1 MFKKDFLWGSAS
13 AAYQVEG
20 AYLTDGKGKS
30 IWDEWVKLP
39 NKTFQNTNGDIATDH
54 YHRYQEDIALM
65 AKQGLKTYRFSISW
79 PRLLPTGR
87 YEVNQLGIDFYNNV
101 INECLKYDI
110 QPMVTL
116 YHWDLPKALQD
127 EYLGWESRQIIDDF
141 SAYAKLC
148 FDHFGDRVNYWIV
161 MNEPNIFTELG
172 YLLQMHPPG
181 KSDMKLKLQTYHH
194 TALAHATVVKL
205 FKENHYPGLIGSSI
219 AYSNGYPASES
230 PEDIE
235 ACRRYYETIAH
246 YNMDVYYK
254 GEYPQWGLNYFKEN
268 NLSFEIKDEDMKLL
282 KEGALLSD
290 FIGINY
296 YQSNTLAYNP
306 LDGVSLS
313 KFNTSGKKGTSK
325 ESGVPGLYKMVRN
338 DKLEYTDW
346 DWVIDPDGLTQSL
359 LEITHRY
366 HKPLL
371 ISENGLGAY
380 DTLDN
385 GQIHDQYRI
394 DYLKK
399 HIIACHKAIEQ
410 GVDLLAYCTW
420 SFTDILSWL
429 NGYQK
434 RYGFVYIDFEDPSLP
449 RIEKDS
455 FYFYQEV
462 ISSNGESVI
471 K

>member
-205 FKENHYPGLIGSSI
+205 FKENHYPGFIGSSI

-325 ESGVPGLYKMVRN
+325 ESGVPGLYRMVRN

>member
-235 ACRRYYETIAH
+235 ACRRYYETIVH